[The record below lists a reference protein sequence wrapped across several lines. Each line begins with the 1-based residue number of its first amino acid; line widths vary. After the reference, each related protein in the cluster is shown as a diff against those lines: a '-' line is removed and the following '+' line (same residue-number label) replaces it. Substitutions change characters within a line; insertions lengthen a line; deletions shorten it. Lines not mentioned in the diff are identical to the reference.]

1 MKYLIVGL
9 GNIGAEYARTRH
21 NMGFM
26 VLDAWAQASNAVFKT
41 VRYGDIAEISYKG
54 RNLILLKP
62 STYMNLSGNAVRYWL
77 NKESIPVENLLV
89 ICDDLNLPFGSVRM
103 RKKGSDGGHNGLKNI
118 QELIGNQE
126 YTRIRIGIGND
137 FSHGGQIDFVL
148 GEITGD
154 QEKIIPEICDKV
166 IEGVKSFSTIGVD
179 RTMNSFNTK

>member
-1 MKYLIVGL
+1 
-9 GNIGAEYARTRH
+9 
-21 NMGFM
+21 MGKNS
-26 VLDAWAQASNAVFKT
+26 LRCWK
-41 VRYGDIAEISYKG
+41 R
-54 RNLILLKP
+54 
-62 STYMNLSGNAVRYWL
+62 
-77 NKESIPVENLLV
+77 
-89 ICDDLNLPFGSVRM
+89 LP
-103 RKKGSDGGHNGLKNI
+103 KNI
-118 QELIGNQE
+118 QELIGTQE